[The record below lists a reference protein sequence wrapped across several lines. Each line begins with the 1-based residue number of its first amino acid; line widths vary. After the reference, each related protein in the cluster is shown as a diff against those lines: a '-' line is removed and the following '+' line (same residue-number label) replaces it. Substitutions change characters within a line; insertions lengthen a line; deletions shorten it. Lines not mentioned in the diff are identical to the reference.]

1 MKMLRL
7 SKRSRLRK
15 IEKIVNAVDRKRQ
28 KQTDWKLVSQAQ
40 GRPTGAKDNKNTQ
53 QSSLLNNMSLIRH

>member
-7 SKRSRLRK
+7 SERSRLRK

-28 KQTDWKLVSQAQ
+28 KQTDWKFVSQAQ
-40 GRPTGAKDNKNTQ
+40 GRPTGGKDNKNTQ
-53 QSSLLNNMSLIRH
+53 QSSLVNNMSLIRH